1 MRENRVKHALQRG
14 ETVFGTM
21 VQEMRT
27 PSIAQLLAIAG
38 FDFFFIDMEH
48 GAFSM
53 ETVADLIKIIRLS
66 GMVPLVRVPDL
77 AYHFIARCL
86 DAGAQGIMVPRI
98 ETRDQVEAF
107 VSYVKYPP
115 LGVRGCSINKGHND
129 YKSEPLLPF
138 VEKANRENLV
148 ILQIEREK
156 AIEDLEDIFSVPGVD
171 MGILGPNDLAVS
183 YGIPED
189 LNHPRMVEAF
199 QKVVDVGRK
208 CQVHTGMH
216 IANLDKLIEW
226 REKGMTVITYNTDLG
241 FIRSSAA
248 SGIAKL
254 KQ

>member
-1 MRENRVKHALQRG
+1 MKDNQLRKILAQNKPVY
-14 ETVFGTM
+14 GTM
-21 VQEMRT
+21 LQELRD
-27 PSIAQLLAIAG
+27 PAVPILLSDLG
-38 FDFFFIDMEH
+38 FDFIFIDMEH

-248 SGIAKL
+248 SGITKL